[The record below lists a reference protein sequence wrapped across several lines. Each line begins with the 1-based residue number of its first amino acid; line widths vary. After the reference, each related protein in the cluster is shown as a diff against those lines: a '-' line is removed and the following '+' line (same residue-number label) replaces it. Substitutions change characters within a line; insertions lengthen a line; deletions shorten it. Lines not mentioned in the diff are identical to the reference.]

1 MLIRKSSSINV
12 KVTDFEGPLDL
23 LLSLI
28 REHKM
33 DIKTV
38 PLASVT
44 NQYMEFLGQLE
55 HLDLDVASE
64 FIEVGATLV
73 EIKSRGILPKEK
85 IDEDA
90 DDDPEARLRAQL
102 EEYKL
107 LKEASEKLKDL
118 ENPNRFYKPE
128 EPPKLQVRYV
138 LDGLNLDSLLSAF
151 SQIMHKIEPKAAE
164 IKKAKI
170 KMDRFTVEEKIAE
183 IQATL
188 RMARRLRFFEL
199 FDVDFSKGEIINT
212 FLALLELLKMGEIHV
227 VQECKFSD
235 IVIEGR
241 KKHAVG

>member
-1 MLIRKSSSINV
+1 MLIRKSNAYSV

-23 LLSLI
+23 LLALI
-28 REHKM
+28 REQKL

-73 EIKSRGILPKEK
+73 EIKGRGILPKEK
-85 IDEDA
+85 PEEEEDE
-90 DDDPEARLRAQL
+90 DPEARLRAQL

-107 LKEASEKLKDL
+107 LKEASEQLKFL

-138 LDGLNLDSLLSAF
+138 LDGLNLDNLLSAF
-151 SQIMHKIEPKAAE
+151 SQIMHKIEPKVAE
-164 IKKAKI
+164 VKKAKI
-170 KMDRFTVEEKIAE
+170 KMDRFTVEDKIKE
-183 IQATL
+183 IQATITML
-188 RMARRLRFFEL
+188 NQIRFFDLFEL
-199 FDVDFSKGEIINT
+199 DFSKGEVINT

-227 VQECKFSD
+227 SQECKFSD
-235 IVIEGR
+235 IVVERR
-241 KKHAVG
+241 KAIFAS